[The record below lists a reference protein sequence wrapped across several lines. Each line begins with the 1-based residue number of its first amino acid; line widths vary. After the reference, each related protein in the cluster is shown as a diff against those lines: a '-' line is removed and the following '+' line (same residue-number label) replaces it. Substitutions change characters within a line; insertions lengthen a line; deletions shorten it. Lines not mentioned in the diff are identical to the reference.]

1 MASESEGRLLSAL
14 NSCGCVGILATQKA
28 LRILVVDDH
37 ELMRAGVR
45 TIVSHNP
52 LWEICGEAENGRE
65 AIDKTQELNPDVV
78 IIDISMPQMNGIDA
92 TREIRRIAPST
103 KIIILTM
110 HESRQIVFTA
120 QHAGADAVITKRM
133 ASESLINAIERL
145 FDVTDSELIE
155 DSKNF

>member
-1 MASESEGRLLSAL
+1 VET
-14 NSCGCVGILATQKA
+14 LANQRS
-28 LRILVVDDH
+28 LRILIVDDH

-45 TIVSHNP
+45 TIVSHNS

-65 AIDKTQELNPDVV
+65 AIDKTQELKPDLVV
-78 IIDISMPQMNGIDA
+78 IDISMPQMNGIDA
-92 TREIRRIAPST
+92 TREIRRIAPGT

-110 HESRQIVFTA
+110 HENRQIVFAA

-145 FDVTDSELIE
+145 FDVTASELVE